1 MSKIADLPLNE
12 LLVTQPWVKDHLAAH
27 DITPPLHLTFRQMVA
42 TLDEAFFAKMGTGP
56 EQFLSDFELF
66 AAQMEAL
73 GGARRVHLQALRVLP
88 GQDKNG
94 TPELKGVTLKIGQV
108 TAVVGPTGSGKSR
121 LLEDI
126 ECLAQRDTPTLRTVL
141 IDDQAPTAEARFGS
155 EGRLVAQLS
164 QNMSFVMD
172 LSVEDFLTMHAES
185 RMIRDIPGTVNTI
198 FDQANA
204 LAGEPFPRT
213 QPVTRLSG
221 GQSRALMIADTALL
235 SPAPIVLIDEIE
247 NAGVDKVKALGLLV
261 SAEKIVLISTH
272 DPLLALGA
280 DQRLIIQNGAIRDVI
295 ATNEDERTIVAELR
309 RMDTTLADLRTRLR
323 RGERL
328 RR

>member
-1 MSKIADLPLNE
+1 MTTIADVPLQE
-12 LLVTQPWVKDHLAAH
+12 LLANQPWVKDHLAAH
-27 DITPPLHLTFRQMVA
+27 GITPPLHLTFRQMVA
-42 TLDEAFFAKMGTGP
+42 TLDESFFAKLGSGRP
-56 EQFLSDFELF
+56 QFLADFELF
-66 AAQMEAL
+66 AAQMAEI
-73 GGARRVHLQALRVLP
+73 GGARRTNLKALRVHP

-94 TPELKGVTLKIGQV
+94 TPEPMGVTLRIGQV

-126 ECLAQRDTPTLRTVL
+126 ECLAQRDTPTLRAVL
-141 IDDQAPTAEARFGS
+141 IDDQTPTAEARFAS

-185 RMIRDIPGTVNTI
+185 RMIRDIPGTVSTI
-198 FDQANA
+198 FAQANA
-204 LAGEPFPRT
+204 LAGEPVPST
-213 QPVTRLSG
+213 HPGTRLSG

-295 ATNEDERTIVAELR
+295 TTSDDERATLAELR

-328 RR
+328 GR